1 MSLNKLC
8 DNTFKSWMK
17 IHANEVICPQG
28 IKQDS
33 NQQHTFTPPSLQN
46 NTHDGYFL
54 SYNHTTQKTE
64 WKPASGGVSSV
75 NSKSGVVVLNHTDL
89 TDISTNKT
97 HTQIDS
103 ELKTLT
109 DKTNLLNTSS
119 QLASNLIPST
129 NLSYTI
135 GNPTNKILSTYSR
148 DIICDK
154 IQGTTAGPSDL
165 ELVNQNGKG
174 ITILDG
180 MDGSIQFTSDKY
192 SGSGPNSKAGKY
204 IRIADSNGTLEPVS
218 LVTGTGDVVGPSI
231 SSDSAIVRFDGV
243 TGKLIKNSTVGINDN
258 GFIQGVQ
265 NMNLLSNATIYGSLL
280 NINGFRFQ
288 GNSQLTPEG
297 EVELLNVSGKGVSV
311 RSDGNLNLTGANYQ
325 NKQGRLLVF
334 NNNSGKVDALSLNQG
349 FLTIDSLGVVSSTN
363 VGSTQTIIRYAK
375 ANGIIPSGNND
386 QYQHGWATTTGNIN
400 GSILSN
406 PEIYLPTG
414 EYYVQ
419 AVATAHETGVT
430 KFLLIL
436 EGQVVNDTEGIVTTA
451 NINEGVKRLH
461 GSWRISIT
469 APQNSLE
476 LRQYTQFGTVSG
488 ISGPSNPL
496 FLTWGYA
503 QLTITKL

>member
-192 SGSGPNSKAGKY
+192 TGNGPNSKTGKY

-243 TGKLIKNSTVGINDN
+243 TGKLIKNSTVGIMITDL
-258 GFIQGVQ
+258 F
-265 NMNLLSNATIYGSLL
+265 
-280 NINGFRFQ
+280 
-288 GNSQLTPEG
+288 
-297 EVELLNVSGKGVSV
+297 
-311 RSDGNLNLTGANYQ
+311 
-325 NKQGRLLVF
+325 
-334 NNNSGKVDALSLNQG
+334 
-349 FLTIDSLGVVSSTN
+349 
-363 VGSTQTIIRYAK
+363 K
-375 ANGIIPSGNND
+375 AYKI
-386 QYQHGWATTTGNIN
+386 
-400 GSILSN
+400 
-406 PEIYLPTG
+406 
-414 EYYVQ
+414 
-419 AVATAHETGVT
+419 
-430 KFLLIL
+430 
-436 EGQVVNDTEGIVTTA
+436 
-451 NINEGVKRLH
+451 
-461 GSWRISIT
+461 
-469 APQNSLE
+469 
-476 LRQYTQFGTVSG
+476 
-488 ISGPSNPL
+488 
-496 FLTWGYA
+496 
-503 QLTITKL
+503 